1 MKVRILPILL
11 LFGLFTSCSNKEES
25 IPEPET
31 KDVLRKMV
39 QMTFICNPEAT
50 RTSLSGNNILWTIED
65 SISVLG
71 YVAGMSDAERN
82 RIFKLASGE
91 GTTSATFTGTMFDNL
106 DTYYAI
112 SPMQPNAKFSG
123 QNHDVLS
130 GIELPHVQRAIAGGF
145 DPNAAIMVGKC
156 SRAGGDNNDV
166 GNFAF
171 KNVCSY
177 IKVTPNEDCDM
188 IVIEGNNQKEI
199 AGKIDV
205 SFGND
210 GLPVST
216 PTEGANDE
224 DAKQVTLVGKMT
236 AGQSYYVAVLPVTL
250 TNGISITAFKGDKYA
265 VAKSSKSATMNR
277 SKVKTLPFNKTI
289 DNELFVDLGL
299 PSGTLWASMNIGA
312 TAPAKAGDVVAW
324 GELALLGGGYDNNNR
339 FAPYKMSATW
349 NSYKWGDGSSS
360 TTVTKYKTA
369 YNHLEVE
376 DDIATQLYGNGIAT
390 PTKAQWEELRAQC
403 TWNFE
408 NDVYRVTSKSN
419 SASIFMPR
427 SYYWTSTLSQNT
439 SSAES
444 FLLDYPDELLKKNN
458 ERNAANDDMN
468 WQVERAEANAIRAV
482 KNAAQ

>member
-1 MKVRILPILL
+1 MKARILFILFL
-11 LFGLFTSCSNKEES
+11 LGLFTSCSNKEES

-39 QMTFICNPEAT
+39 QMTFTCNPEGT
-50 RTSLSGNNILWTIED
+50 RTSLSENNILWTIED

-71 YVAGMSDAERN
+71 YVAGMTDADLN
-82 RIFKLASGE
+82 RVFKLASGA
-91 GTTSATFTGTMFDNL
+91 GTTSATFTGSIYEDP

-123 QNHDVLS
+123 QNHNVLS

-145 DPNAAIMVGKC
+145 DPNAAIMVGKY
-156 SRAGGDNNDV
+156 SKTGEGDNNV

-177 IKVTPNEDCDM
+177 IKVTPNADCDM
-188 IVIEGNNQKEI
+188 IVIEGNNQEEI

-210 GLPVST
+210 GLPLST
-216 PTEGANDE
+216 TTSSKG
-224 DAKQVTLVGKMT
+224 AKQVTLVGKMT
-236 AGQSYYVAVLPVTL
+236 AGQAYYVAVLPVTL
-250 TNGISITAFKGDKYA
+250 SNGISIAAFKGDKYA
-265 VAKSSKSATMNR
+265 VAQSSTSATMSR
-277 SKVKTLPFNKTI
+277 SKVKTLPFNKAI
-289 DNELFVDLGL
+289 DNELFIDLGL
-299 PSGTLWASMNIGA
+299 TSGTLWASMNIGA

-369 YNHLEVE
+369 DNHLEAE

-390 PTKAQWEELRAQC
+390 PTKAQWEELKAQC
-403 TWNFE
+403 EWTFE
-408 NDVYRVTSKSN
+408 NNGYLVTSKSN
-419 SASIFMPR
+419 SNSIFLPK
-427 SYYWTSTLSQNT
+427 SDYSDYWTSTVSNNQSYEAVSYTLVYKDEDDDDPVSE
-439 SSAES
+439 SAT
-444 FLLDYPDELLKKNN
+444 
-458 ERNAANDDMN
+458 
-468 WQVERAEANAIRAV
+468 ERAEANAVRAV
-482 KNAAQ
+482 KNVAQ